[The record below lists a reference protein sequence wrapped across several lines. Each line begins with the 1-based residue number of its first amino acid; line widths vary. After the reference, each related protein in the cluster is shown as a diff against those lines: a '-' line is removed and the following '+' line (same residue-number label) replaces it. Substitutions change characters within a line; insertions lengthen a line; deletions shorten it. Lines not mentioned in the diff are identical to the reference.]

1 MKYASIEAVWQSE
14 GYAYSLETVCVAHGV
29 SRQAFYRY
37 QQRQVNERLK
47 QEIVIQL
54 VCQIRSRQPR
64 IGVRKLYQLLKPQ
77 LEHLNCQLGRDG
89 LFRLLRDHGLLIVSR
104 KRGYSTTSAT
114 HRFHRYPNRIMDL
127 VVDRVHQVFVADITY
142 LQTLDGFVYLALIT
156 DLYSRKIVGFN
167 VSDSLSVEG
176 VLGALKMA
184 IRPVSTLDGLIHHS
198 DRGVQYCCHAYTQF
212 PLFARGTIEYDTKRR
227 RLSECCC

>member
-114 HRFHRYPNRIMDL
+114 H
-127 VVDRVHQVFVADITY
+127 
-142 LQTLDGFVYLALIT
+142 
-156 DLYSRKIVGFN
+156 
-167 VSDSLSVEG
+167 
-176 VLGALKMA
+176 
-184 IRPVSTLDGLIHHS
+184 
-198 DRGVQYCCHAYTQF
+198 
-212 PLFARGTIEYDTKRR
+212 
-227 RLSECCC
+227 

>member
-1 MKYASIEAVWQSE
+1 MPIHLRQFVWLMV
-14 GYAYSLETVCVAHGV
+14 YLDP
-29 SRQAFYRY
+29 FYRY
-37 QQRQVNERLK
+37 QQRQVNERL
-47 QEIVIQL
+47 
-54 VCQIRSRQPR
+54 PR
-64 IGVRKLYQLLKPQ
+64 DCHSVGLSNPFTPTQNRGAKLYQLLKPQ

-156 DLYSRKIVGFN
+156 DL
-167 VSDSLSVEG
+167 
-176 VLGALKMA
+176 
-184 IRPVSTLDGLIHHS
+184 
-198 DRGVQYCCHAYTQF
+198 
-212 PLFARGTIEYDTKRR
+212 
-227 RLSECCC
+227 